1 MRAGDDHDRRQSA
14 LFFNGLLGHIAN
26 CNYGACM
33 GRVVIPILSL
43 MMAAAVAAIFATIAH
58 DGLGI
63 ASGTIRRDALS
74 SAGFILGILA
84 LGIGKRRKR
93 P

>member
-1 MRAGDDHDRRQSA
+1 VIPVARA
-14 LFFNGLLGHIAN
+14 FFNSLLGHIAN
-26 CNYGACM
+26 CNYCACM

-84 LGIGKRRKR
+84 FGYLLRLNR
-93 P
+93 